1 MHIARSRLARAAAIS
16 CAALA
21 LGGCS
26 EASQAWFQSRADG
39 LAAMA
44 TKVKALAPAYCKIR
58 PEIILDDLALAAIAL
73 ATDEKAADTIKS
85 GVTKVCEWVGVPQQQ
100 AAD

>member
-1 MHIARSRLARAAAIS
+1 MRIVSKAIPLALTLAAIT
-16 CAALA
+16 

-26 EASQAWFQSRADG
+26 DASQAWFQSRADG

-58 PEIILDDLALAAIAL
+58 PETSLDDLALAAIAL
-73 ATDEKAADTIKS
+73 ATSEKAADTIKS
-85 GVTKVCEWVGVPQQQ
+85 GVTKVCEWVGVPSQQ